1 MATALDARTRET
13 HRLVGGAVALVI
25 GLSLVGIWTN
35 VLGYSTALFGRGT
48 GAYPSSGAFMAGRLI
63 VAVALIALARQVQS
77 HRVQVTVAAALVMA
91 AATCVAMLA
100 PEQTLFD
107 ADTLS
112 RTSVIVASMG
122 YTLVTTPFYILLA
135 RTVPNRLSALL
146 IALSLVFE
154 TVPSVALSAG
164 ASPSQQATV
173 LVLAPAATGAAYLAS
188 SHLLERPL
196 GNPLGNPLGSQP
208 DGPLGGTTE
217 RPKTYTRRERAYLLT
232 RLFVFTV
239 ALVCIRA
246 LSDVGIWGRTRE
258 NYIGMSELSAVE
270 LAFIAGFTLL
280 VSVAIFVVP
289 RRPTNLTRSIV
300 GFIVVIAGLQLLA
313 MGDEPL
319 FGTVFDWATESCEI
333 FSHLLMWMTYIEC
346 VQETDIP
353 AYRVTGYRSV
363 VYVAATAFFDGYLD
377 TPGAATSSLVIVIV
391 YILFIVVLVP
401 LVTSLIPRHDA
412 HSPAGG
418 GSGGRDAGG
427 LGSEGDASG
436 LNGEGRNPGA
446 DLADREGGAPNRAA
460 LASFETAYK
469 LSPRESEVFELL
481 LSGATYASVT
491 QATKMSEG
499 TVRTH
504 VSAIYRK
511 LDVHSRQE
519 MADLFEEHQRAAGDS
534 LLV

>member
-1 MATALDARTRET
+1 M
-13 HRLVGGAVALVI
+13 
-25 GLSLVGIWTN
+25 
-35 VLGYSTALFGRGT
+35 
-48 GAYPSSGAFMAGRLI
+48 
-63 VAVALIALARQVQS
+63 
-77 HRVQVTVAAALVMA
+77 
-91 AATCVAMLA
+91 
-100 PEQTLFD
+100 
-107 ADTLS
+107 
-112 RTSVIVASMG
+112 
-122 YTLVTTPFYILLA
+122 
-135 RTVPNRLSALL
+135 
-146 IALSLVFE
+146 FE
-154 TVPSVALSAG
+154 TVLSVALSAG
-164 ASPSQQATV
+164 ASPTQQATV
-173 LVLAPAATGAAYLAS
+173 LVLAPAVTGAAYLAS
-188 SHLLERPL
+188 SRLLERPL
-196 GNPLGNPLGSQP
+196 GDPLGNPLGSP
-208 DGPLGGTTE
+208 TSLLDGVTE

-270 LAFIAGFTLL
+270 LVFIAGFTLL

-319 FGTVFDWATESCEI
+319 FGTVFNWATESCEI

-363 VYVAATAFFDGYLD
+363 VYVAATTFFDGYLD

-412 HSPAGG
+412 HRPAGD
-418 GSGGRDAGG
+418 GSGDRGADSLESMGITSGAGG
-427 LGSEGDASG
+427 LTGEDGNPDASRAG
-436 LNGEGRNPGA
+436 
-446 DLADREGGAPNRAA
+446 REGGVSNRAA
-460 LASFETAYK
+460 LTSFEAAYK

-481 LSGATYASVT
+481 LSGATYASIT

-519 MADLFEEHQRAAGDS
+519 MAELFEGHQRVAEDS
-534 LLV
+534 PLG

>member
-1 MATALDARTRET
+1 M
-13 HRLVGGAVALVI
+13 
-25 GLSLVGIWTN
+25 
-35 VLGYSTALFGRGT
+35 
-48 GAYPSSGAFMAGRLI
+48 
-63 VAVALIALARQVQS
+63 
-77 HRVQVTVAAALVMA
+77 
-91 AATCVAMLA
+91 
-100 PEQTLFD
+100 
-107 ADTLS
+107 
-112 RTSVIVASMG
+112 
-122 YTLVTTPFYILLA
+122 
-135 RTVPNRLSALL
+135 
-146 IALSLVFE
+146 FE
-154 TVPSVALSAG
+154 TVLSVALSAG
-164 ASPSQQATV
+164 ASPTQQATV
-173 LVLAPAATGAAYLAS
+173 LVLAPAVTGAAYLAS
-188 SHLLERPL
+188 SRLLERPL
-196 GNPLGNPLGSQP
+196 GDPLGNPLGSP
-208 DGPLGGTTE
+208 TSLLDGVTE

-363 VYVAATAFFDGYLD
+363 VYVAATTFFDGYLD

-401 LVTSLIPRHDA
+401 LT
-412 HSPAGG
+412 
-418 GSGGRDAGG
+418 
-427 LGSEGDASG
+427 
-436 LNGEGRNPGA
+436 
-446 DLADREGGAPNRAA
+446 
-460 LASFETAYK
+460 SFEAAYK

-481 LSGATYASVT
+481 LSGATYASIT

-519 MADLFEEHQRAAGDS
+519 MAELFEGHQRVAEDS
-534 LLV
+534 PLG